1 VIAVAV
7 AGAGQ
12 RHALFVALG
21 RAGQVSLAVLGVG
34 VLFEAA
40 SFAAMAELQR
50 RLLSGGGVR
59 ARFATLMALVWASN
73 AVGAVLP
80 AGSAASSVYSYRHLT
95 RRGTPAAL
103 AGWLLAASGVL
114 SIAALGL
121 VVVVGAQLRGLL
133 SACPAVDTVEMIALV
148 ALLVTSVVVLARAS
162 ARPRRLAALVARVR
176 NGAMACRRVA
186 QRAPLAPTRSMSN
199 AELTLSARAWATV
212 AFLAILNWAGDGAVL
227 AVSVTAVGAHP
238 RWLALVLAYAVSQLA
253 VSLPLLPGSIGIA
266 EGSLTLALVCAGVRA
281 PDALAA
287 TLIYRLASF
296 WLQLP
301 PGWAAW
307 AWLKHP
313 QSFDQVTTPR
323 CAPPLAEIRIAAA
336 S

>member
-1 VIAVAV
+1 
-7 AGAGQ
+7 
-12 RHALFVALG
+12 
-21 RAGQVSLAVLGVG
+21 
-34 VLFEAA
+34 
-40 SFAAMAELQR
+40 
-50 RLLSGGGVR
+50 
-59 ARFATLMALVWASN
+59 
-73 AVGAVLP
+73 
-80 AGSAASSVYSYRHLT
+80 
-95 RRGTPAAL
+95 
-103 AGWLLAASGVL
+103 
-114 SIAALGL
+114 
-121 VVVVGAQLRGLL
+121 
-133 SACPAVDTVEMIALV
+133 
-148 ALLVTSVVVLARAS
+148 
-162 ARPRRLAALVARVR
+162 
-176 NGAMACRRVA
+176 
-186 QRAPLAPTRSMSN
+186 MSN

-227 AVSVTAVGAHP
+227 AVSVTAVDAHP

-253 VSLPLLPGSIGIA
+253 VSLPQLPGSIGIA

-307 AWLKHP
+307 AWLKHS

-323 CAPPLAEIRIAAA
+323 RPPSLTEIRIAAA